1 MLPKLFALT
10 AVFLAE
16 MGSAFAD
23 VPVTD
28 APLET
33 TKKSIADC
41 MTKARVYKDSTLQP
55 SKGIT
60 GSVQTPGQGQLPSVG
75 ADLLSANN
83 VTAPSSGVVSNM
95 DLSAVQTA
103 VTGGGTSVTALNLNT
118 VSQTVA
124 ALGAV
129 ANSIQGN
136 KNNTQIASAIIGGL
150 ALSQSAW
157 NQNSSARSNNGG
169 MWNQAIM
176 VTSLTAQLFNQH
188 GLNLIA
194 GASRA
199 ANALTYEATKATLIG
214 LPASDGTNATVVPLP
229 TGP

>member
-1 MLPKLFALT
+1 MRPRFFPFA
-10 AVFLAE
+10 VSFLLG
-16 MGSAFAD
+16 MPPAFAD
-23 VPVTD
+23 MPVMDVVREKT
-28 APLET
+28 E
-33 TKKSIADC
+33 KSIADC
-41 MTKARVYKDSTLQP
+41 MAKARVYKDSTVQP

-60 GSVQTPGQGQLPSVG
+60 ASLQTPGQGRLPSVG
-75 ADLLSANN
+75 GDLLSANA

-95 DLSAVQTA
+95 DLSALQTA

-118 VSQTVA
+118 VARTVA
-124 ALGAV
+124 ALNAV
-129 ANSIQGN
+129 ANGIQGN
-136 KNNTQIASAIIGGL
+136 KSNMQMASAIIGAL

-176 VTSLTAQLFNQH
+176 VTSLTAQLFNQR

-199 ANALTYEATKATLIG
+199 ANALTYDASKATLIG
-214 LPASDGTNATVVPLP
+214 LPAATDTSAIVVPVS
-229 TGP
+229 TGR

>member
-1 MLPKLFALT
+1 MLHRLLPL
-10 AVFLAE
+10 AVSFLA
-16 MGSAFAD
+16 GIGPALAD
-23 VPVTD
+23 VPVMD
-28 APLET
+28 AARET
-33 TKKSIADC
+33 TEKSISDC

-60 GSVQTPGQGQLPSVG
+60 GSMQTPGQGQLPSVG
-75 ADLLSANN
+75 GALLSANN
-83 VTAPSSGVVSNM
+83 VTAPSTGVVSNM
-95 DLSAVQTA
+95 DLSAVQTTVA
-103 VTGGGTSVTALNLNT
+103 GGGTSAMALNLNT
-118 VSQTVA
+118 VAQTVA

-129 ANSIQGN
+129 ASGIQGN
-136 KNNTQIASAIIGGL
+136 KNNTQAASAIIGAL

-176 VTSLTAQLFNQH
+176 VTSLTAQLFNQR
-188 GLNLIA
+188 GLNLIG

-199 ANALTYEATKATLIG
+199 ANALTFDPTQATLVG
-214 LPASDGTNATVVPLP
+214 LPANTNTNAIVAPLS

>member
-1 MLPKLFALT
+1 
-10 AVFLAE
+10 

-28 APLET
+28 APRET
-33 TKKSIADC
+33 TEKSISDC

-75 ADLLSANN
+75 GDLLSANN
-83 VTAPSSGVVSNM
+83 VTAPSTGVVSNM

-118 VSQTVA
+118 VAQTVA

-129 ANSIQGN
+129 ANGIQGN
-136 KNNTQIASAIIGGL
+136 KSNTQIASAIIGAL

-176 VTSLTAQLFNQH
+176 VTSLTAQLFNQR

-199 ANALTYEATKATLIG
+199 ANALTFDATKATLIG
-214 LPASDGTNATVVPLP
+214 LPAAANTNAIVVPLT

>member
-1 MLPKLFALT
+1 MPHRLISFAASLV
-10 AVFLAE
+10 AA
-16 MGSAFAD
+16 GPAFAD
-23 VPVTD
+23 TPVTD
-28 APLET
+28 AARET
-33 TKKSIADC
+33 TEKSISDC
-41 MTKARVYKDSTLQP
+41 TAKARVYKDGALQP

-60 GSVQTPGQGQLPSVG
+60 ASLQTTGQGQLPTVG

-83 VTAPSSGVVSNM
+83 VTAPASGVVSNM
-95 DLSAVQTA
+95 DLSAVQST

-118 VSQTVA
+118 VAQTVA

-129 ANSIQGN
+129 ASGIQGN
-136 KNNTQIASAIIGGL
+136 KNNTQLASAIIGAL

-157 NQNSSARSNNGG
+157 NQNSGARSNNGG

-176 VTSLTAQLFNQH
+176 VTSLTAQLFNQR

-214 LPASDGTNATVVPLP
+214 LPAAADTNATVAPLP

>member
-1 MLPKLFALT
+1 MRPKHSALT
-10 AVFLAE
+10 AAILAA

-28 APLET
+28 APREAT
-33 TKKSIADC
+33 EKSIADC

-55 SKGIT
+55 SQGIT
-60 GSVQTPGQGQLPSVG
+60 GSVKTPGQGQLPSAG
-75 ADLLSANN
+75 GELLSANN
-83 VTAPSSGVVSNM
+83 VTAPSTGVVSNM
-95 DLSAVQTA
+95 DFSALQTA
-103 VTGGGTSVTALNLNT
+103 VTGGGASVTGLNLNT
-118 VSQTVA
+118 VAQTVA

-129 ANSIQGN
+129 ANGIQGN
-136 KNNTQIASAIIGGL
+136 KSNTQIASAIIGAL

-176 VTSLTAQLFNQH
+176 VTSLTAQLFNQR

-199 ANALTYEATKATLIG
+199 ANALTFDPTKATLVG
-214 LPASDGTNATVVPLP
+214 LPNITDTNAIVVPLLM
-229 TGP
+229 GR

>member
-1 MLPKLFALT
+1 MRHRLFPLAVSLLAGIGPAL
-10 AVFLAE
+10 
-16 MGSAFAD
+16 AD

-28 APLET
+28 AARET
-33 TKKSIADC
+33 TEKSISDC
-41 MTKARVYKDSTLQP
+41 MTKARVYKDLTLQP

-75 ADLLSANN
+75 GALLSANN
-83 VTAPSSGVVSNM
+83 VTAPSTGVVSNM
-95 DLSAVQTA
+95 DLSAVQTTVA
-103 VTGGGTSVTALNLNT
+103 GGGTSVMGLNLNT
-118 VSQTVA
+118 VAQTVA

-129 ANSIQGN
+129 ASGIQGN
-136 KNNTQIASAIIGGL
+136 KNNTQAASAIIGAL

-176 VTSLTAQLFNQH
+176 VTSLTAQLLNQR

-199 ANALTYEATKATLIG
+199 ANALTFNPAQATLVG
-214 LPASDGTNATVVPLP
+214 LPATTHTNAIVVPLS

>member
-1 MLPKLFALT
+1 MRHRLFPLAT
-10 AVFLAE
+10 SFLA
-16 MGSAFAD
+16 GVGPALAD

-28 APLET
+28 TARET
-33 TKKSIADC
+33 TEKSISDC
-41 MTKARVYKDSTLQP
+41 TAKARVYKEPTLQP

-60 GSVQTPGQGQLPSVG
+60 ASLQTPGQGQLPSVG
-75 ADLLSANN
+75 GDLLSANN
-83 VTAPSSGVVSNM
+83 VTAPATGIVSNM
-95 DLSAVQTA
+95 DLSAVQTI
-103 VTGGGTSVTALNLNT
+103 VPGGGTSVTALNLNT
-118 VSQTVA
+118 VAQTVA

-129 ANSIQGN
+129 ASGIQGN
-136 KNNTQIASAIIGGL
+136 KNNTQIASAIIGAL
-150 ALSQSAW
+150 ALSQTAW

-176 VTSLTAQLFNQH
+176 VTSLTAQLFNQR

-199 ANALTYEATKATLIG
+199 ANALAFDPAKATLVG
-214 LPASDGTNATVVPLP
+214 LPAITETNATVVTRS

>member
-1 MLPKLFALT
+1 MRHRFFAL
-10 AVFLAE
+10 AVFSLA
-16 MGSAFAD
+16 GIGPALAD
-23 VPVTD
+23 VPVMD
-28 APLET
+28 AAREKT
-33 TKKSIADC
+33 EKSISDC
-41 MTKARVYKDSTLQP
+41 MTKARVHKDSTVQP

-60 GSVQTPGQGQLPSVG
+60 GSVQTPGQGQLPSAG
-75 ADLLSANN
+75 GDLLSANN
-83 VTAPSSGVVSNM
+83 VTAPSTGVVSTM
-95 DLSAVQTA
+95 DFSAVQTTVA
-103 VTGGGTSVTALNLNT
+103 GGGTSVTALNLNT
-118 VSQTVA
+118 VAQTVA

-129 ANSIQGN
+129 ANGIQGN
-136 KNNTQIASAIIGGL
+136 KSNIQGASALIGAL

-176 VTSLTAQLFNQH
+176 VTSLTAQLFNQR

-199 ANALTYEATKATLIG
+199 ANALTCDASKATLIG
-214 LPASDGTNATVVPLP
+214 LPANTNTNAIVVPLS

>member
-10 AVFLAE
+10 AAFLAG

-28 APLET
+28 AALET
-33 TKKSIADC
+33 TEKNIADC

-60 GSVQTPGQGQLPSVG
+60 GSVQTPGQGQLPSAG
-75 ADLLSANN
+75 GDLLSANN

-118 VSQTVA
+118 VAQTVA

-129 ANSIQGN
+129 ANGIQGN
-136 KNNTQIASAIIGGL
+136 KSNSQIASAIIGAL

-157 NQNSSARSNNGG
+157 NQNSNARSNNGG
-169 MWNQAIM
+169 MWNQTIM
-176 VTSLTAQLFNQH
+176 VMSLTAQLFNQR

-199 ANALTYEATKATLIG
+199 ANALTFDATKATLIG
-214 LPASDGTNATVVPLP
+214 LPESADTNATVVPLP

>member
-1 MLPKLFALT
+1 MRPR
-10 AVFLAE
+10 FLASAIALLA
-16 MGSAFAD
+16 GLVPAFAD

-28 APLET
+28 ASREKT
-33 TKKSIADC
+33 EKSISDC
-41 MTKARVYKDSTLQP
+41 MTKARVYKDATLQP

-60 GSVQTPGQGQLPSVG
+60 GSVQTPGQGQLPSAG
-75 ADLLSANN
+75 GDLLSANN

-95 DLSAVQTA
+95 DLSALQTT

-118 VSQTVA
+118 VAQTVA

-129 ANSIQGN
+129 ANGIQGN
-136 KNNTQIASAIIGGL
+136 KSNTQIASALIGAL

-176 VTSLTAQLFNQH
+176 VTSLTAQLFNQR
-188 GLNLIA
+188 GLNLIG

-199 ANALTYEATKATLIG
+199 ASALTYEATKATLIG
-214 LPASDGTNATVVPLP
+214 LPVAAHTNAIVVPLP

>member
-1 MLPKLFALT
+1 MPHRLISFAASLV
-10 AVFLAE
+10 AA
-16 MGSAFAD
+16 GPAFAD
-23 VPVTD
+23 TPVTD
-28 APLET
+28 AARET
-33 TKKSIADC
+33 TEKSISDC
-41 MTKARVYKDSTLQP
+41 TAKARVYKDGALQP

-60 GSVQTPGQGQLPSVG
+60 ASLQTTGQGQLPTVG

-83 VTAPSSGVVSNM
+83 VTAPASGVVSNM
-95 DLSAVQTA
+95 DLSAVQNT

-118 VSQTVA
+118 VAQTVA

-129 ANSIQGN
+129 ASGIQGN
-136 KNNTQIASAIIGGL
+136 KNNTQLASAIIGAL

-157 NQNSSARSNNGG
+157 NQNSGARSNNGG

-176 VTSLTAQLFNQH
+176 VTSLTAQLFNQR

-199 ANALTYEATKATLIG
+199 ATALAFDPAKATLIEV
-214 LPASDGTNATVVPLP
+214 PVITDTNATVVPLP

>member
-1 MLPKLFALT
+1 MRHRLFP
-10 AVFLAE
+10 LAASLLA
-16 MGSAFAD
+16 GAGPAFAD

-28 APLET
+28 AARET
-33 TKKSIADC
+33 TEKSISDC
-41 MTKARVYKDSTLQP
+41 MAKARIYKDSTLQP

-60 GSVQTPGQGQLPSVG
+60 GSVQTPGHGQLPSAG
-75 ADLLSANN
+75 GDLLSANN
-83 VTAPSSGVVSNM
+83 VSAPATGAVSNM
-95 DLSAVQTA
+95 DFSAVQTA

-118 VSQTVA
+118 VAQTVA

-129 ANSIQGN
+129 ASGIQGN
-136 KNNTQIASAIIGGL
+136 KNNSQLASAIIGAL

-157 NQNSSARSNNGG
+157 NQNSSARNNNGG

-176 VTSLTAQLFNQH
+176 VTSLTAQLFNQR

-199 ANALTYEATKATLIG
+199 ANALAFDPAEATLIG
-214 LPASDGTNATVVPLP
+214 LPAITDTNATVVPLS